1 MRGIKGHCILVC
13 RHSTQTVYIRL
24 KKHFGE
30 DVYVGTSDAQ
40 RCKEIIETAK
50 LIFSVMKIR
59 WTAFLLHPTE
69 IHVEQKVLAA

>member
-13 RHSTQTVYIRL
+13 GHSTQTVYIRL

-30 DVYVGTSDAQ
+30 DVHVGTSDAQ

-50 LIFSVMKIR
+50 LIF
-59 WTAFLLHPTE
+59 
-69 IHVEQKVLAA
+69 QQ